1 MKACVLGAGSW
12 GTALASVLAMNG
24 WEVAI
29 WARRPEVADDINFRH
44 RNERYLPGAALP
56 PGLTA
61 VTQPEEAISGAELAV
76 LAIPSAAVADSLPWL
91 RSLDDSVLV
100 VHAVK
105 GFVRPENL
113 RVSAWLE
120 REIPGIER
128 RLAVISGPSHAE
140 EVVRQMPTTVVAASA
155 SKRVAER
162 VQDAFM
168 TDRFRVY
175 TQADVI
181 GVELGGALKNII
193 ALGAGLA
200 EGLGLGDNTKAAL
213 MTRGLAEITRLGVAL
228 GASPL
233 TFSGLAG
240 IGDLIVTCTSEHSRN
255 HRAGRL
261 LAKGIPLAEVLAS
274 IGMVVEGV
282 NATFAAEQLANDCG
296 VEMPITHAI
305 ARVLMGEISPSEGI
319 ELLMTRGKNHEMEV
333 IGAQPLTAEFRLP

>member
-12 GTALASVLAMNG
+12 GTALASVLVSNQ
-24 WEVAI
+24 WDVTI
-29 WARRPEVADDINFRH
+29 WARRLEVAEDINLRG
-44 RNERYLPGAALP
+44 RNERYLPGARLP
-56 PGLTA
+56 AGLRA
-61 VTQPEEAISGAELAV
+61 VTDPEDALRDAKLVVLAV
-76 LAIPSAAVADSLPWL
+76 PSGAVADMLPFL
-91 RSLDDSVLV
+91 RGLGEDVLL

-105 GFVRPENL
+105 GFVRPDNL

-120 REIPGIER
+120 RHIPGIER

-140 EVVRQMPTTVVAASA
+140 EVVRQLPTTVVVASA
-155 SKRVAER
+155 SRRVAESA
-162 VQDAFM
+162 QDALM
-168 TDRFRVY
+168 TERFRVY
-175 TQADVI
+175 TQADVV

-200 EGLGLGDNTKAAL
+200 EGLGLGDNTRAAL

-261 LAKGIPLAEVLAS
+261 LAKGLSLSEVLAS

-282 NATFAAEQLANDCG
+282 HATFAAEQLAKDCG

-305 ARVLMGEISPSEGI
+305 ARVLMGEISPSEAI
-319 ELLMTRGKNHEMEV
+319 ELLMTRDKNHEMEV
-333 IGAQPLTAEFRLP
+333 VGAQPLTAEFRLP

>member
-12 GTALASVLAMNG
+12 GTALAAVLVWNG
-24 WEVAI
+24 WDVTV
-29 WARRPEVADDINFRH
+29 WARRAEVAEDITVRH
-44 RNERYLPGAALP
+44 RNERYLPGADLP
-56 PGLTA
+56 PQLTA
-61 VTQPEEAISGAELAV
+61 TADPAEALAGASLVVLAVPSGAIAETLP
-76 LAIPSAAVADSLPWL
+76 LIRSLP
-91 RSLDDSVLV
+91 DHVLV

-105 GFVRPENL
+105 GFVRPDNL

-120 REIPGIER
+120 REIPGMER
-128 RLAVISGPSHAE
+128 RLAVLSGPSHAE
-140 EVVRQMPTTVVAASA
+140 EVIRQMPTTVVVASA
-155 SKRVAER
+155 SRQVAER
-162 VQDAFM
+162 AQDALM

-200 EGLGLGDNTKAAL
+200 EGLGLGDNTRAAL

-261 LAKGIPLAEVLAS
+261 LAKGLRLPEVLDA
-274 IGMVVEGV
+274 IGMAVEGV
-282 NATFAAEQLANDCG
+282 NATFAAEQLARRSG
-296 VEMPITHAI
+296 VEMPITQAI
-305 ARVLMGEISPSEGI
+305 ARVLTGDISPAEGI
-319 ELLMTRGKNHEMEV
+319 ELLMTRGKNHEMED

>member
-1 MKACVLGAGSW
+1 M
-12 GTALASVLAMNG
+12 LAWNG
-24 WEVAI
+24 WDVSI
-29 WARRPEVADDINFRH
+29 WARRSEVVEDINLRR
-44 RNERYLPGAALP
+44 RNERYLPGAVLPEGLKAVLGAKEAL
-56 PGLTA
+56 
-61 VTQPEEAISGAELAV
+61 SGARLVVLAV
-76 LAIPSAAVADSLPWL
+76 PSASVAEVLPLL
-91 RSLDDSVLV
+91 RDLDDHALI

-105 GFVRPENL
+105 GFVRPDNL

-120 REIPGIER
+120 REMPGIER

-140 EVVRQMPTTVVAASA
+140 EVVRQMPTTVVVASA
-155 SKRVAER
+155 SKRVAECA
-162 VQDAFM
+162 QDAFM

-193 ALGAGLA
+193 ALGVGMA
-200 EGLGLGDNTKAAL
+200 EGLGLGDNTRAAL

-261 LAKGIPLAEVLAS
+261 LAKGLPLPEVLDA
-274 IGMVVEGV
+274 IGMAVEGV
-282 NATFAAEQLANDCG
+282 NATFAAKQLAETYG

-305 ARVLMGEISPSEGI
+305 ERVLMGDISPSEGI
-319 ELLMTRGKNHEMEV
+319 ELLMTRDKNHEMEV
-333 IGAQPLTAEFRLP
+333 VGAQPLTAEFRLP

>member
-1 MKACVLGAGSW
+1 MKACILGAGSW
-12 GTALASVLAMNG
+12 GTALGSVLAWNG
-24 WEVAI
+24 WDVSI
-29 WARRPEVADDINFRH
+29 WARRSEVAEDINLRR
-44 RNERYLPGAALP
+44 RNDRYLPGAVLPDGLKAVVGAREAL
-56 PGLTA
+56 A
-61 VTQPEEAISGAELAV
+61 GANLVVLAV
-76 LAIPSAAVADSLPWL
+76 PSAAVAEVLPLL
-91 RSLDDSVLV
+91 RKLDDHVLV

-105 GFVRPENL
+105 GFVRPDNL

-140 EVVRQMPTTVVAASA
+140 EVVRQMPTTVVVASA
-155 SKRVAER
+155 SKRVAESA
-162 VQDAFM
+162 QDAFM

-200 EGLGLGDNTKAAL
+200 EGLGLGDNTRAAL

-261 LAKGIPLAEVLAS
+261 LAKGLPLSEVLDA
-274 IGMVVEGV
+274 IGMAVEGV
-282 NATFAAEQLANDCG
+282 NATFSAEQLARDCG

-305 ARVLMGEISPSEGI
+305 ARVLTGDISPSEGI
-319 ELLMTRGKNHEMEV
+319 ELLMTRDKNHEMEV
-333 IGAQPLTAEFRLP
+333 VGVQPLTAEFRLP

>member
-12 GTALASVLAMNG
+12 GTALGAVLAWNG
-24 WEVAI
+24 WDVTI
-29 WARRPEVADDINFRH
+29 WARRAEVVEDVNAHH

-56 PGLTA
+56 TGLRA
-61 VTQPEEAISGAELAV
+61 VRDAEEALAGCHLLV
-76 LAIPSAAVADSLPWL
+76 VAVPSAAVAATLPLL
-91 RSLDDSVLV
+91 RKLDDRVLV

-105 GFVRPENL
+105 GFVRPDNL

-120 REIPGIER
+120 REVCGIER

-155 SKRVAER
+155 SRHVAER

-200 EGLGLGDNTKAAL
+200 EGLGLGDNTRAAL

-261 LAKGIPLAEVLAS
+261 LAKGLPLPEVLDT
-274 IGMVVEGV
+274 IGMAVEGV
-282 NATFAAEQLANDCG
+282 NATFAAKQLAEACG

-319 ELLMTRGKNHEMEV
+319 ELLMTRDKNHEMEV

>member
-1 MKACVLGAGSW
+1 MRACVLGAGSW
-12 GTALASVLAMNG
+12 GTALAAVLAWNG
-24 WEVAI
+24 WDVVV
-29 WARRPEVADDINFRH
+29 WARRSEVAEEINLRR
-44 RNERYLPGAALP
+44 RNQRYLPGVVLPSGLRAVVSPDEAL
-56 PGLTA
+56 
-61 VTQPEEAISGAELAV
+61 EGARLVVLAV
-76 LAIPSAAVADSLPWL
+76 PSAAVADVLPLL
-91 RSLDDSVLV
+91 RKLDDHVVV

-105 GFVRPENL
+105 GFVRPDNL

-140 EVVRQMPTTVVAASA
+140 EVVRQMPTTVVVASA
-155 SKRVAER
+155 SKRVAEYA
-162 VQDAFM
+162 QDALM

-261 LAKGIPLAEVLAS
+261 LAQGLPLSEVLRA

-282 NATFAAEQLANDCG
+282 NATFSAVQLAHDYG

-305 ARVLMGEISPSEGI
+305 ARVLTGDISPSEGI
-319 ELLMTRGKNHEMEV
+319 ELLMTRDKNHEMEV
-333 IGAQPLTAEFRLP
+333 VGVQPLTAEFRLP

>member
-1 MKACVLGAGSW
+1 MRACVLGAGSW
-12 GTALASVLAMNG
+12 GTALAAVLAWNG
-24 WEVAI
+24 WDVAI
-29 WARRPEVADDINFRH
+29 WARRSEVAEEINLR
-44 RNERYLPGAALP
+44 RGNSRYLPGAVLPSGLRAVVSPDEAL
-56 PGLTA
+56 
-61 VTQPEEAISGAELAV
+61 EGARLVVLAV
-76 LAIPSAAVADSLPWL
+76 PSAAVNDVLPLL
-91 RSLDDSVLV
+91 RKLDDHVVV

-105 GFVRPENL
+105 GFVRPDNL

-140 EVVRQMPTTVVAASA
+140 EVVRQMPTTVVVASA
-155 SKRVAER
+155 SKRVAEYA
-162 VQDAFM
+162 QDALM

-261 LAKGIPLAEVLAS
+261 LAQGLPLSEVLRA

-282 NATFAAEQLANDCG
+282 NATFSAVQLAHDCG

-305 ARVLMGEISPSEGI
+305 ARVLTGDISPSEGI
-319 ELLMTRGKNHEMEV
+319 ELLMTRDKNHEMEV
-333 IGAQPLTAEFRLP
+333 VGVQPLTAEFRLP